1 MTRNPFRCWWVPLL
15 LGPACALALE
25 IGEIQV
31 QSSLNQLFDA
41 RIPLPNLTPEE
52 LKKVSAKLA
61 TAATF
66 KEFGLER
73 TPALANLAFSVEYNA
88 EGQVYVK
95 VVSSKPIQEPSL
107 GLLVEFGWPRGR
119 TYREFTVLLDPVQR
133 LAQRPGDR
141 TKTVLDK
148 PVATSPPPAEPTT
161 AAPVAPPEE
170 TKPSPVAKSGADS
183 ATGAATETTAIASPA
198 PTPSVL
204 AESQGV
210 LATKPPLET
219 VAETATPTLATPP
232 AAPPGPGS
240 GSSPEA
246 ESAAET
252 VVMTGPPLPVAAAPV
267 GRENGLAIPP
277 KPELMTPEPQSE
289 NPSGSTAGDGEQAPR
304 TAIAAAIS
312 APAPSEPLSAT
323 PVPQSASAEKRTE
336 TGKAAGQAVLLV
348 EAPSTPAVRIYRPG
362 DTYGPVAAG
371 EGLSVIALKVRPDPG
386 ITRDEMAR
394 ALFQANPH
402 AFGKAGIGALRK
414 GALLRV
420 PTFREIA
427 DLTDSSAA
435 RQLAGT
441 GPTPATT
448 APPGPPLTETPL
460 ATAVREAPEVFS
472 LEPPTALEPLA
483 LTAAPP
489 VPTSKSE
496 PALPALESA
505 EPSAMAEA
513 LATPASLA
521 DRAPVPAAVEPA
533 PLELTPLAAVRLQ
546 RIVPEAKTQSLESTA
561 DRPQALREPDERELQ
576 SLPPVERLADRTQAT
591 LEPVSVSPL
600 VVLAISE
607 MMATVTQPPAVTA
620 PVAASPSPSEA
631 PAPMDSEV
639 ESRAPA
645 PAPAAV
651 ALHSASTQPAANMTS
666 AVRVSR
672 LATPLQEPVRSGHEA
687 DFLAAIQRF
696 SPGLDRG
703 ALKQLYPENGLAFS
717 AMGVFIELPPV
728 SIAMTASTPL
738 SEPVP
743 SPVREAPA
751 GGSASPLDESQP
763 PPVPP
768 QPRAASQE
776 PIGTEVEATGPLPD
790 SPNEARQYGP
800 VAANE
805 RLWDI
810 ATKVRPDPSIG
821 KEHMMKALLK
831 ANPLAFAKA
840 NNLDSLKVGST
851 LRVPTLREIV
861 DYTGSA
867 AARQLLEQ
875 RQAGETMPKE
885 KAAATSTAN

>member
-1 MTRNPFRCWWVPLL
+1 MTRNPFRCWWLPLL

-52 LKKVSAKLA
+52 LKKVSVKLA

-148 PVATSPPPAEPTT
+148 PVAASPPQAEPTT
-161 AAPVAPPEE
+161 AAPAAPPVE

-183 ATGAATETTAIASPA
+183 ATTVATETTAIASPA
-198 PTPSVL
+198 PAPSVL
-204 AESQGV
+204 AENQGV

-219 VAETATPTLATPP
+219 AAVTATPTLATPP
-232 AAPPGPGS
+232 AAPPGPG
-240 GSSPEA
+240 GGGSPEVK
-246 ESAAET
+246 SAAET
-252 VVMTGPPLPVAAAPV
+252 VAMTGPPLPALAAP
-267 GRENGLAIPP
+267 GGLASGPATPP
-277 KPELMTPEPQSE
+277 KPQSMTPEPQSE
-289 NPSGSTAGDGEQAPR
+289 NPSGLTAGDGQQAPR
-304 TAIAAAIS
+304 TAITAATA
-312 APAPSEPLSAT
+312 APAPSELFSAT
-323 PVPQSASAEKRTE
+323 PVSQSASAEKMAE
-336 TGKAAGQAVLLV
+336 AGKAAGQAVLPV

-402 AFGKAGIGALRK
+402 AFGRAGIGALRK

-427 DLTDSSAA
+427 DLTGSSAA

-460 ATAVREAPEVFS
+460 ATAAGEAPEVFS

-489 VPTSKSE
+489 APTSKSE
-496 PALPALESA
+496 PMVPALESA

-513 LATPASLA
+513 LATLASLA
-521 DRAPVPAAVEPA
+521 DRAPVPAALEPA
-533 PLELTPLAAVRLQ
+533 PLELASLAAVRLQ
-546 RIVPEAKTQSLESTA
+546 RIVPEAETRPLESAA
-561 DRPQALREPDERELQ
+561 DRPQALREPDEREPQ
-576 SLPPVERLADRTQAT
+576 GLPPVERLADRTQAA

-607 MMATVTQPPAVTA
+607 MMATVTRPPAVTA
-620 PVAASPSPSEA
+620 PAAASVSPSEA
-631 PAPMDSEV
+631 LAPMDSEA

-645 PAPAAV
+645 RPAV
-651 ALHSASTQPAANMTS
+651 ALHSASTQPAAHVAS
-666 AVRVSR
+666 AVRISR

-703 ALKQLYPENGLAFS
+703 ALKQLYPEDELAFS

-728 SIAMTASTPL
+728 SIAMTASAPPP
-738 SEPVP
+738 EPVP

-751 GGSASPLDESQP
+751 GGGSANPMDEGQP

-768 QPRAASQE
+768 QPRAASE
-776 PIGTEVEATGPLPD
+776 KPIGTEVETTGPPPD
-790 SPNEARQYGP
+790 SPNQAHQYGP

-831 ANPLAFAKA
+831 ANPQAFTKA
-840 NNLDSLKVGST
+840 NNMDSLKVGST
-851 LRVPTLREIV
+851 LRIPTLREIV
-861 DYTGSA
+861 DYTGAA

-885 KAAATSTAN
+885 NAAATSTAN